1 MLRFLG
7 FATLVLIAVCLA
19 LGASIALADD
29 GVAPAAATVQ
39 DRTIE
44 AVDPDRRMIDDS
56 LVSIEDVYEFDFVV
70 GSDADPNLEFPPST
84 ADQRVRGLTVG
95 LETHG

>member
-19 LGASIALADD
+19 VSASIALADD
-29 GVAPAAATVQ
+29 GLAPAAATVL
-39 DRTIE
+39 DRTVE
-44 AVDPDRRMIDDS
+44 AVDPDHRMIDDS

-70 GSDADPNLEFPPST
+70 NSDAEPNPEFPTEFDGPS
-84 ADQRVRGLTVG
+84 DILDI
-95 LETHG
+95 